1 MQTFILHTDMEIS
14 AGRLDA
20 ARCFK
25 QAVECKQIYL
35 AINNQSNGWRQ
46 HPAVLQWHGWADHLL
61 SYGWLCL
68 TDCRSYKAGRLKA
81 WYAQQK
87 YHKYFTFPPKFDQLI
102 PFHQA
107 LLLRKDYHYY
117 KHLFPSIPS
126 TGFARYLDS
135 HNRVFHIKFGEK
147 IYD

>member
-1 MQTFILHTDMEIS
+1 MEIS

-25 QAVECKQIYL
+25 QAVEIKQIYL
-35 AINNQSNGWRQ
+35 AIADESNRWRR
-46 HPAVLQWHGWADHLL
+46 HPAVLQWYGNMDHLL
-61 SYGWLCL
+61 SYGLYCL
-68 TDCRSYKAGRLKA
+68 ASVFTYKVAALRGWYLQVIKNFYTD
-81 WYAQQK
+81 
-87 YHKYFTFPPKFDQLI
+87 FPNKFHQLI
-102 PFHQA
+102 PYHQA

-117 KHLFPSIPS
+117 KHLFPAVTS

-135 HNRVFHIKFGEK
+135 NNKVFHIKFGEK